1 MKKILFY
8 VLFFLVVITRVPAD
22 MTSKYDDVSSPE
34 HVMLS
39 FENAINTKDFQRAW
53 NYWKLKPGPDFEKW
67 KKGYSDTK
75 HIDLYYKYKDSDAG
89 AGNRWVTYNVKI
101 FSEDTKG
108 KKHLYEGYYTLHT
121 SAPELYEEGK
131 WPGWRIEKGEFKK
144 IY

>member
-53 NYWKLKPGPDFEKW
+53 NY
-67 KKGYSDTK
+67 
-75 HIDLYYKYKDSDAG
+75 
-89 AGNRWVTYNVKI
+89 
-101 FSEDTKG
+101 
-108 KKHLYEGYYTLHT
+108 
-121 SAPELYEEGK
+121 
-131 WPGWRIEKGEFKK
+131 
-144 IY
+144 

>member
-1 MKKILFY
+1 M
-8 VLFFLVVITRVPAD
+8 
-22 MTSKYDDVSSPE
+22 
-34 HVMLS
+34 
-39 FENAINTKDFQRAW
+39 
-53 NYWKLKPGPDFEKW
+53 
-67 KKGYSDTK
+67 GYSDTK

>member
-8 VLFFLVVITRVPAD
+8 VLFFLAMIVSVSAD
-22 MTSKYDDVSSPE
+22 TVSKYDSLDSPE

-39 FENAINTKDFQRAW
+39 FENAINMKDFERAW
-53 NYWKLKPGPDFEKW
+53 SYWKPQPESGFEKW
-67 KKGYSDTK
+67 KKGYADTK
-75 HIDLYYKYKDSDAG
+75 HIDMYYKYKDSDAG

-101 FSEDTKG
+101 FSVDTKG

-121 SAPELYEEGK
+121 SAPEMYEQGK